1 MLDKSELEDIL
12 KLIVKITPF
21 FKKKKKATK
30 RDFIKIEE
38 SKQTTRRRKAGS
50 FDLAQWKSTCH
61 QA

>member
-21 FKKKKKATK
+21 FKKKSNQKG
-30 RDFIKIEE
+30 FYKIEE

-50 FDLAQWKSTCH
+50 FGLAQR
-61 QA
+61 